1 LGNSDR
7 FFTAP
12 YAVLVFRMN
21 KLFFY
26 NGLLLHTPAAAGV
39 QLETPDAGVGM
50 VLGRMNSA

>member
-1 LGNSDR
+1 LVNSDR

-26 NGLLLHTPAAAGV
+26 NGLLLHTPTAAGV